1 MKSSLFLTKQKK
13 QKRIYN
19 NWPRGGNY
27 VKKETLYHAIEVNED
42 YYDMDKSLEK
52 LEKIMQAGYLYSRR
66 LQKDLDRTKGG
77 FQGLDYISFCD
88 NEKRMLDLIKEE
100 VFIKDILRISVI

>member
-1 MKSSLFLTKQKK
+1 
-13 QKRIYN
+13 
-19 NWPRGGNY
+19 
-27 VKKETLYHAIEVNED
+27 
-42 YYDMDKSLEK
+42 
-52 LEKIMQAGYLYSRR
+52 MQAGYLYSRR